1 MCVFYILFC
10 IGKPSLRIDMYE
22 WKSLLSTGM
31 VALQSV
37 SVGSRAVEPDFK
49 KSNKK
54 SDAQGA
60 FCIVKAA
67 ADVLDG

>member
-1 MCVFYILFC
+1 
-10 IGKPSLRIDMYE
+10 
-22 WKSLLSTGM
+22 M